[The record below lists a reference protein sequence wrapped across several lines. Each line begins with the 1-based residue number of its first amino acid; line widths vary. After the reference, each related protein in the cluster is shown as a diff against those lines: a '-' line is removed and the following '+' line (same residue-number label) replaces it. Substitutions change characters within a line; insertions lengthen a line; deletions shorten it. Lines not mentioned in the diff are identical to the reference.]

1 MNKQGTRAS
10 AAWRRATHGMG
21 IVAGVVWAQ
30 DLLAAPAKPAQKLVN
45 VADTRDMVPGFSH
58 WLADVYNENLWW
70 YGAVVV
76 ATMVVMG
83 LGLGIVADRLV
94 GLLGID
100 LGKLKHHE

>member
-1 MNKQGTRAS
+1 MKSQGLRA
-10 AAWRRATHGMG
+10 AAVWRRATHVIGV
-21 IVAGVVWAQ
+21 VAGAVWAHAV
-30 DLLAAPAKPAQKLVN
+30 LAAPAKPAQKLVN
-45 VADTRDMVPGFSH
+45 VADTRDMVSGYSR

-76 ATMVVMG
+76 VTMVTMGFG
-83 LGLGIVADRLV
+83 LGLVVDRLV